1 MSSLQLVI
9 LILIAGALLMILYR
23 LFPMNDLLKVM
34 RKGVTVLF
42 VLLWLFSMGWFMYS
56 LTIAELFKN
65 SY

>member
-9 LILIAGALLMILYR
+9 LVLVAGIMLMIVYK
-23 LFPMNDLLKVM
+23 LFPMNDLLRVM
-34 RKGVTVLF
+34 RKGITVLF
-42 VLLWLFSMGWFMYS
+42 VLLWLFSMGWLMYS